1 MKIGFNVKYGRN
13 TITIPTADYTRLSRR
28 PWGANLFNRTV
39 TIYNDI
45 PADDAGV
52 NPRSWQRTVLSNCNI
67 QGGLASKANGTV
79 ENIVN
84 AQTVT
89 IRDID
94 GYLPPVEFYALPVD
108 IRPNYYT
115 MNANDL
121 IVFDEVDDVVTT
133 SREWSNLQS
142 KYRKNSIS
150 VETVSVNIYGTG
162 ADNISVSNIG

>member
-1 MKIGFNVKYGRN
+1 MEVSFKVKYGTN
-13 TITIPTADYTRLSRR
+13 TITIPTADYIRLSRR

-45 PADDAGV
+45 PADSAREL
-52 NPRSWQRTVLSNCNI
+52 PRSWQRTVLRNCNI

-89 IRDID
+89 TKDVD
-94 GYLPPVEFYALPVD
+94 AYLPPVEFYALPVEK
-108 IRPNYYT
+108 RPDFYT
-115 MNANDL
+115 LNVNDF
-121 IVFDEVDDVVTT
+121 IVFDEVLDEVTT
-133 SREWSNLQS
+133 SREWSTLQS
-142 KYRKNSIS
+142 NYNKIGMS